1 LKKLLSLLL
10 FAAASWT
17 QEALAQ
23 SPLAQKPTDEL
34 NKELPKWLKFSG
46 EFRARL
52 EGFSGG
58 GFKADNS
65 DAYYLNRI
73 RINLL
78 IQPAHWIKA
87 FAQTQDARVAFKNT
101 KPAAPPYQ
109 NTWDLRLAYI
119 ELGDSEKGVIGVRTG
134 RQELNF
140 GEQRLVGSLDWV
152 NTARSFDAVRMTVR
166 PLNGVRVDAF
176 ASSVVVQTDGAF
188 DHHKAGDDLHGLY
201 GGLEKLVPDA
211 VIEPYVLWRVSPR
224 IKNEG
229 GSIANL
235 SEYTTGLHW
244 VGKLAHGFD
253 YGTEMDIQRGSLGSD
268 QVRAWAGHWVAGYTL
283 ATLKYKPHL
292 LVEYN
297 FASGDANAK
306 DGIRATFDQL
316 YPTGHNKYGLLDQ
329 VGWKNIKDLRTG
341 VEMKPARLW
350 TTSVIFHNW
359 YLADPHDALYNAAS
373 AVVARNPTGVL
384 ATHIGEELD
393 VQAGVAL
400 SPLMQIAFGYGHL
413 FPGEFIEKATPG
425 KSYNFPY
432 LMFTYAF

>member
-1 LKKLLSLLL
+1 LKKLLSIMLL
-10 FAAASWT
+10 AT
-17 QEALAQ
+17 AL
-23 SPLAQKPTDEL
+23 LAQKPTDEL

-52 EGFSGG
+52 EGFTGG
-58 GFKADNS
+58 GFKPDNS

-78 IQPAHWIKA
+78 IQPANWIKV

-101 KPAAPPYQ
+101 KPSAPPYQ
-109 NTWDLRLAYI
+109 NTWDLRQGYV

-140 GEQRLVGSLDWV
+140 GEQRLIGSADWN
-152 NTARSFDAVRMTVR
+152 NTARSFDAVRTTFR
-166 PLNGVRVDAF
+166 PIDGVRVDAF

-188 DHHKAGDDLHGLY
+188 DHHREGDDLHGLY
-201 GGLEKLVPDA
+201 GGLEKLIPNS

-224 IKNEG
+224 IKNEAG
-229 GSIANL
+229 AIANL
-235 SEYTTGLHW
+235 DEYTSGVRW
-244 VGKLAHGFD
+244 AGKLRHSFD
-253 YGTEMDIQRGSLGSD
+253 YGTEMDLQRGSLGSD
-268 QVRAWAGHWVAGYTL
+268 QIRAWAGHWVAGYTL
-283 ATLKYKPHL
+283 ASLKYQPRM

-297 FASGDANAK
+297 YASGDANAK
-306 DGIRATFDQL
+306 DGVRGTFDQL
-316 YPTGHNKYGLLDQ
+316 YPTAHNKYGLLDQ

-341 VEMKPARLW
+341 VEMKPAKRW
-350 TTSVIFHNW
+350 TASAIVHDW

-373 AVVARNPTGVL
+373 TAIARNPAGVL

-393 VQAGVAL
+393 GQASVSLL
-400 SPLMQIAFGYGHL
+400 SSMQIAFGFGHI
-413 FPGEFIEKATPG
+413 FPGEFLKKSTPG

-432 LMFTYAF
+432 LMYTYAF